1 MFSARDSTDPA
12 TDVDSQ
18 EIASKWKGLLVAA
31 LKKVQCQVHPTL
43 TATDDALEYV
53 ESLVLRLLGTLC
65 LGRPHSVQDVEE
77 RVVRLFPHPID
88 QWAIRDAQAALE
100 RGRRRSSLVLP
111 LDKVHPLLQ
120 KVLGY
125 RLDLQVSQYM
135 VAVLEYI
142 AADILKL
149 TGNYVKNIR
158 HAEITCQDC
167 RVAMCADKVLM
178 DMFHGEELATAEE
191 ESPGGRPPLSY
202 DEEVKDL
209 ISEERQ
215 HIRELNMVIKVFRE
229 PLDKLFPG
237 SKDLDVIFGNV
248 SEVYDFSVSLLG
260 SFEDVVEMT
269 DEHQSPAIGSCFY
282 EMAEYDEFDVYEDY
296 ARTVLSPDCREKLS
310 QLLQQPDVANSL
322 QTAGHG
328 FLLAV
333 KYVLPRLLWGPVA
346 HCFQYFEAIKVLQQM
361 APSEEDR
368 ETLEQAEGL
377 LRRLRTQLTRTCSDT
392 LPRKRPGDVSLR
404 MHSRDRRA
412 VALHKLK
419 ELQKSVD
426 GWEGRD
432 IGQCCNEYLMEGSLG
447 KVGSGRRLTERH
459 LFLFDGLVLLCK
471 HSSKRSSV
479 TGGPTPEFRLKECF
493 FLRRIEIVDREDTD
507 DLKHSFEIAPR
518 DAPRIL
524 LYAKNAEEKCSWM
537 ANLVMLNM
545 RSMLERTLD
554 SILSDEEKKHPL
566 RLPDNYR
573 FSLEDSEDH
582 VVFEESKTNAGVPLI
597 KGATLLKLVERLTY
611 HMYADPMFVR
621 TFLTTFRSFCQPHE
635 LLDLLAERFEIPEPP
650 PPPLADQAEGAEAE
664 AARNLHRECLKRFRK
679 EYSQPVQFRV
689 LNVLRHWVDH
699 HYYDFERDASLLEKL
714 RGFLDRV
721 KGKNMRKW
729 VESIN
734 KVVQRRS
741 EQQDEPR
748 EITFSYEKSPPHIE
762 WFLCSTPDKFDI
774 LTLHPIEIA
783 RQLTL
788 LEFDLYRAVKPSELV
803 NAAWTKKDKHK
814 TSPNLLKMIHHSSNF
829 SFWLERCIV
838 ETDNFEE
845 RVAVVSRML
854 EVMLVLQELNNF
866 TGVFAVSSAMSS
878 ACVHRLEHTSGAIK
892 CNLKKALD
900 EAFDLQSDHCRKY
913 QEKLR
918 SINPPCVP
926 FLGMYLTNILHIEEG
941 NLDFLPNH
949 EGLINFSKR
958 RKVAEITGEI
968 QQYQNQPYCL
978 TSQADIR
985 QFLESLN
992 PQESLT
998 EKEFNDYL
1006 YAKSLE
1012 IEPRGCRQPPKFPRK
1027 WPDLPLKSPGI
1038 KPRLTRSG
1046 GSHQVLPSWGGA
1058 PAPPSEGEDATPPT
1072 SPSTPLT
1079 PPYGA
1084 SLHSDSSV
1092 FAPVLIGAALSS
1104 PVAPSAPPSHPPP
1117 PPPPNLSTLA
1127 PLLPPPPLPPRK
1139 KRESSTSSSCDPS
1152 SPTGTI
1158 FFMEP
1163 PEEAPPLLPPR
1174 DPTLS
1179 REPPPPRDP
1188 SPPPPLPPRRDGG
1201 WTLPRT
1207 PPRGAEQ
1214 RTLSRRNSAHNGDL
1228 AALLGAGPGPA
1239 PRREVGPV
1247 SPPPLRPPP
1256 SSTPQLPPK
1265 THRQPQL
1272 VVNHNAR

>member
-1 MFSARDSTDPA
+1 MFSARDAADYNL
-12 TDVDSQ
+12 DVDGH

-43 TATDDALEYV
+43 TATDEALQYV
-53 ESLVLRLLGTLC
+53 EGLVLRLLWTLC
-65 LGRPHSVQDVEE
+65 GGRPHSVQDVED
-77 RVVRLFPHPID
+77 RVRRLFPNPID
-88 QWAIRDAQAALE
+88 LWAIKDAQAALE

-111 LDKVHPLLQ
+111 LDKIHPLLH

-158 HAEITCQDC
+158 HVEITCQDC

-178 DMFHGEELATAEE
+178 DMFHGEDLAAAEE
-191 ESPGGRPPLSY
+191 ESLGTRPPSSY

-215 HIRELNMVIKVFRE
+215 HIRELNMIIKVFRE

-248 SEVYDFSVSLLG
+248 SEVYEFSVSLLG

-269 DEHQSPAIGSCFY
+269 DENQSPAIGSCFY
-282 EMAEYDEFDVYEDY
+282 EMAEYDEFDVYDDY
-296 ARTVLSPDCREKLS
+296 AQTVVARSCRDTLAE
-310 QLLQQPDVANSL
+310 LLLKPDVASSL

-333 KYVLPRLLWGPVA
+333 KYVLPRLLVGPVA

-361 APSEEDR
+361 APTEEDR

-377 LRRLRTQLTRTCSDT
+377 LRRLKAQLTRTCADK
-392 LPRKRPGDVSLR
+392 LPRKRPGEASLR

-412 VALHKLK
+412 TALHKMK
-419 ELQKSVD
+419 ELQKAVD

-432 IGQCCNEYLMEGSLG
+432 IGQCCNEYIMDGTLG

-471 HSSKRSSV
+471 HSNKRSSV
-479 TGGPTPEFRLKECF
+479 TGGPTPEYRLKECF
-493 FLRRIEIVDREDTD
+493 FLRKVEILDREDTD
-507 DLKHSFEIAPR
+507 ELKFAFEIAPR
-518 DAPRIL
+518 DAPHIVL
-524 LYAKNAEEKCSWM
+524 FAKNAEEKSNWM
-537 ANLVMLNM
+537 ASLVMLNM

-566 RLPDNYR
+566 RLPENYR
-573 FSLEDSEDH
+573 FSLEDSESQ
-582 VVFEESKTNAGVPLI
+582 VVLEEKTNAGVPLI

-635 LLDLLAERFEIPEPP
+635 LLDLLSERFDIPEPQA
-650 PPPLADQAEGAEAE
+650 PPLAEHGEGAEAE

-699 HYYDFERDASLLEKL
+699 HYYDFERDPTLLEKL
-714 RGFLDRV
+714 RAFLDRV

-734 KVVQRRS
+734 KVIQRRS
-741 EQQDEPR
+741 EQLDEPR
-748 EITFSYEKSPPHIE
+748 EITFGYSPPNIE
-762 WFLCSTPDKFDI
+762 WYLCSTPDKFDI

-838 ETDNFEE
+838 ETENYEE
-845 RVAVVSRML
+845 RLAVVSRML

-878 ACVHRLEHTSGAIK
+878 ACVHRLEHTFNSIK
-892 CNLKKALD
+892 CSLKKALD
-900 EAFDLQSDHCRKY
+900 EAFDLYSDHCRKY

-978 TSQADIR
+978 TVQPEIR
-985 QFLESLN
+985 QFLENLN
-992 PQESLT
+992 PQEDMT
-998 EKEFNDYL
+998 EKEFTDYL
-1006 YAKSLE
+1006 YSKSLE
-1012 IEPRGCRQPPKFPRK
+1012 IEPRGCKQPPKFPRK

-1038 KPRLTRSG
+1038 KPRLTRSA
-1046 GSHQVLPSWGGA
+1046 GSHQVLPNWGGA
-1058 PAPPSEGEDATPPT
+1058 PPASEGEDATPPT

-1079 PPYGA
+1079 PPYVQ
-1084 SLHSDSSV
+1084 HSDSCV
-1092 FAPVLIGAALSS
+1092 FAPVLIGAALS
-1104 PVAPSAPPSHPPP
+1104 PATTPSAPPSHPPP
-1117 PPPPNLSTLA
+1117 PPPPSNLP

-1139 KRESSTSSSCDPS
+1139 KRDSSTSSCDPS
-1152 SPTGTI
+1152 SPTGTA
-1158 FFMEP
+1158 FFSDVP
-1163 PEEAPPLLPPR
+1163 DQAPPLLPPR
-1174 DPTLS
+1174 
-1179 REPPPPRDP
+1179 EGPPQRDASP
-1188 SPPPPLPPRRDGG
+1188 PPPPLPPRRDGG

-1207 PPRGAEQ
+1207 PPRTMPPPLDQHQPQ
-1214 RTLSRRNSAHNGDL
+1214 RALSRRNSAHNGDL
-1228 AALLGAGPGPA
+1228 ATLFVGPGPLL
-1239 PRREVGPV
+1239 PRRDGPAV
-1247 SPPPLRPPP
+1247 LSPPPLRPPP

-1272 VVNHNAR
+1272 VVNHNSR

>member
-1 MFSARDSTDPA
+1 MFSGRDADGSS
-12 TDVDSQ
+12 DVDGQ
-18 EIASKWKGLLVAA
+18 EIESKCKGLLVAA

-43 TATDDALEYV
+43 SATDEALEYV
-53 ESLVLRLLGTLC
+53 EGLVLRLLCTLC
-65 LGRPHSVQDVEE
+65 GGRPHSVQEVED
-77 RVVRLFPHPID
+77 RVKRLFPHPID
-88 QWAIRDAQAALE
+88 LWAIREAQAATE
-100 RGRRRSSLVLP
+100 RGRKRTSIVLP
-111 LDKVHPLLQ
+111 HEKINAPLQ

-125 RLDLQVSQYM
+125 RLDTTVVQFM

-158 HAEITCQDC
+158 HVEITCQDC

-178 DMFHGEELATAEE
+178 DMFHGEDLAAAEE
-191 ESPGGRPPLSY
+191 ECLLLGGRPPVSY

-209 ISEERQ
+209 IAEERQ
-215 HIRELNMVIKVFRE
+215 HIRELNMIIKVFRQ
-229 PLDKLFPG
+229 PLDRLFPR
-237 SKDLDVIFGNV
+237 SRDLDVIFGNV
-248 SEVYDFSVSLLG
+248 LDVYEFSVSLLG

-269 DEHQSPAIGSCFY
+269 DENQTPAIGSCFY
-282 EMAEYDEFDVYEDY
+282 EMAEYDEFDVYDDY
-296 ARTVLSPDCREKLS
+296 AQTVVSKSCRDTLAE
-310 QLLQQPDVANSL
+310 LLQKPDVASSL

-333 KYVLPRLLWGPVA
+333 KYVLPRLLLGPVA

-377 LRRLRTQLTRTCSDT
+377 LRRLKAQLTRTCSDK
-392 LPRKRPGDVSLR
+392 LPRKRPGEASLR

-412 VALHKLK
+412 AALNKMK
-419 ELQKSVD
+419 ELQKAVD

-432 IGQCCNEYLMEGSLG
+432 IGQCCNEYIMDGTLG

-471 HSSKRSSV
+471 HSNKRSSV
-479 TGGPTPEFRLKECF
+479 TGGPTAEYRLKECF
-493 FLRRIEIVDREDTD
+493 FLRRVEILDREDTD
-507 DLKHSFEIAPR
+507 ELKCAFEIAPR
-518 DAPRIL
+518 DAPHIVL
-524 LYAKNAEEKCSWM
+524 FAKNAEEKSTWM
-537 ANLVMLNM
+537 ASLVMLNM

-566 RLPDNYR
+566 RLPDNYK
-573 FSLEDSEDH
+573 FSLADSEAQ
-582 VVFEESKTNAGVPLI
+582 VVFEEGKTNAGVPLI
-597 KGATLLKLVERLTY
+597 RGATLLKLVERLTY

-650 PPPLADQAEGAEAE
+650 APPLSEQAEGAEAE

-714 RGFLDRV
+714 RAFLDRV

-734 KVVQRRS
+734 KVIQRRS
-741 EQQDEPR
+741 EQLDEPR

-762 WFLCSTPDKFDI
+762 WYLSSSPDKFDI
-774 LTLHPIEIA
+774 LTLHPIEVA

-838 ETDNFEE
+838 ETENAEE
-845 RVAVVSRML
+845 RLAVVSRML

-878 ACVHRLEHTSGAIK
+878 ACVHRLEHTFNNIK

-900 EAFDLQSDHCRKY
+900 EAFDLQTDHCRKY

-978 TSQADIR
+978 TVQPDIR
-985 QFLESLN
+985 QFLENLN
-992 PQESLT
+992 PQGDQS
-998 EKEFNDYL
+998 EKEFTDYL
-1006 YAKSLE
+1006 YSKSLE
-1012 IEPRGCRQPPKFPRK
+1012 IEPRGCKQPPKFPRK

-1038 KPRLTRSG
+1038 KPRLTRSA
-1046 GSHQVLPSWGGA
+1046 GSHQVLPSWGGGGGA
-1058 PAPPSEGEDATPPT
+1058 PLAAATASSEGEDATPPT

-1079 PPYGA
+1079 PPYVQ
-1084 SLHSDSSV
+1084 HSDSSV
-1092 FAPVLIGAALSS
+1092 FAPVLIGAALS
-1104 PVAPSAPPSHPPP
+1104 PATTPSAPPSHPPP
-1117 PPPPNLSTLA
+1117 PPPPNLP

-1139 KRESSTSSSCDPS
+1139 KRDSSTSSCDPS
-1152 SPTGTI
+1152 SPTG
-1158 FFMEP
+1158 FFP
-1163 PEEAPPLLPPR
+1163 DDQTPPLLPPR
-1174 DPTLS
+1174 DNPMP
-1179 REPPPPRDP
+1179 REA
-1188 SPPPPLPPRRDGG
+1188 SPPPLPPRREGG

-1207 PPRGAEQ
+1207 PPRTLDQPMMAAQ

-1228 AALLGAGPGPA
+1228 ASLLAA
-1239 PRREVGPV
+1239 PRRDTAL

-1256 SSTPQLPPK
+1256 ATTPQLPPK

-1272 VVNHNAR
+1272 VVNHNSR

>member
-1 MFSARDSTDPA
+1 MFSARDADSNL
-12 TDVDSQ
+12 DVDGQ

-43 TATDDALEYV
+43 TATEEALQYV
-53 ESLVLRLLGTLC
+53 EGLVLRLLWTLC
-65 LGRPHSVQDVEE
+65 GGRPHSVQDVEE
-77 RVVRLFPHPID
+77 RVCRLFPHPID
-88 QWAIRDAQAALE
+88 LWAIRDAQAALE

-111 LDKVHPLLQ
+111 LDKIHPLLH

-158 HAEITCQDC
+158 HVEITCQDC

-178 DMFHGEELATAEE
+178 DMFHGEDLAAAEE
-191 ESPGGRPPLSY
+191 ESLGSRPPSSY

-209 ISEERQ
+209 IAEERQ
-215 HIRELNMVIKVFRE
+215 HIRELNMIIKVFRE
-229 PLDKLFPG
+229 PLDKLFPK

-248 SEVYDFSVSLLG
+248 MEVYEFSVSLLG
-260 SFEDVVEMT
+260 SFEDVMEMT
-269 DEHQSPAIGSCFY
+269 DENQSPAIGSCFY
-282 EMAEYDEFDVYEDY
+282 EMAEYDEFDVYDDY
-296 ARTVLSPDCREKLS
+296 AQTVVSRNCRDTLAE
-310 QLLQQPDVANSL
+310 LLQKPAVASSL

-333 KYVLPRLLWGPVA
+333 KYVLPRLLLGPVA

-377 LRRLRTQLTRTCSDT
+377 LRRLKAQLTRTCADK
-392 LPRKRPGDVSLR
+392 LPRKRPGEASLR

-412 VALHKLK
+412 VALHKMK
-419 ELQKSVD
+419 ELQKAVD

-432 IGQCCNEYLMEGSLG
+432 IGQCCNEYIMEGTLG

-471 HSSKRSSV
+471 HSNKRSSV
-479 TGGPTPEFRLKECF
+479 TGGPTPEYRLKECF
-493 FLRRIEIVDREDTD
+493 FLRRVEILDREDTD
-507 DLKHSFEIAPR
+507 ELKFAFEIAPR
-518 DAPRIL
+518 DAPHIVL
-524 LYAKNAEEKCSWM
+524 FAKSAEEKSTWM
-537 ANLVMLNM
+537 ASLVMLNM
-545 RSMLERTLD
+545 R
-554 SILSDEEKKHPL
+554 
-566 RLPDNYR
+566 
-573 FSLEDSEDH
+573 
-582 VVFEESKTNAGVPLI
+582 
-597 KGATLLKLVERLTY
+597 
-611 HMYADPMFVR
+611 
-621 TFLTTFRSFCQPHE
+621 
-635 LLDLLAERFEIPEPP
+635 
-650 PPPLADQAEGAEAE
+650 
-664 AARNLHRECLKRFRK
+664 
-679 EYSQPVQFRV
+679 RV

-714 RGFLDRV
+714 RAFLDRV

-734 KVVQRRS
+734 KVIQRRS
-741 EQQDEPR
+741 EQLDEPR
-748 EITFSYEKSPPHIE
+748 EITFEKSPPHIE
-762 WFLCSTPDKFDI
+762 WYLCSAPDKFDI

-829 SFWLERCIV
+829 SFWLERCVV
-838 ETDNFEE
+838 ETENYEE
-845 RVAVVSRML
+845 RLAVVSRML

-878 ACVHRLEHTSGAIK
+878 ACVHRLEHTFNSMLSVLVQNIK

-900 EAFDLQSDHCRKY
+900 EAFDLYSDHCRKY

-978 TSQADIR
+978 TVQPDIR
-985 QFLESLN
+985 QFLENLN
-992 PQESLT
+992 AQGDMT
-998 EKEFNDYL
+998 EKEFTDYL
-1006 YAKSLE
+1006 YSKSLE
-1012 IEPRGCRQPPKFPRK
+1012 IEPRGCKQPPKFPRK

-1038 KPRLTRSG
+1038 KPRLTRSA

-1058 PAPPSEGEDATPPT
+1058 PPASEGEDATPPT

-1079 PPYGA
+1079 PPYVQ
-1084 SLHSDSSV
+1084 HSDSSV
-1092 FAPVLIGAALSS
+1092 FAPVLIGA
-1104 PVAPSAPPSHPPP
+1104 
-1117 PPPPNLSTLA
+1117 
-1127 PLLPPPPLPPRK
+1127 
-1139 KRESSTSSSCDPS
+1139 
-1152 SPTGTI
+1152 GTA
-1158 FFMEP
+1158 FFSDG
-1163 PEEAPPLLPPR
+1163 PEQPPPLLPPR
-1174 DPTLS
+1174 DG
-1179 REPPPPRDP
+1179 PPPRDASP
-1188 SPPPPLPPRRDGG
+1188 PPPPLPPRRDGG

-1207 PPRGAEQ
+1207 PPRTVPIDQPQ

-1228 AALLGAGPGPA
+1228 AALLVPGPL
-1239 PRREVGPV
+1239 PRRDMATAL

-1256 SSTPQLPPK
+1256 STTPQLPPK

-1272 VVNHNAR
+1272 VVNHNSR